1 MRFPF
6 PIPLAQCLW
15 AQLPIPNS
23 KMFSPNSI
31 DSMPDGTKEAIALI
45 ASFDRCLLA
54 GFANL
59 DDRHLETLASLQR
72 VFSGTPLEKPLTESC
87 AAIERN
93 EFLDSYFAVLA
104 AARAALQG
112 SLFDTLQQQ
121 AREVLGRT
129 IAPAEIASSD
139 SDELP
144 ENSSGN
150 IPENILEKNKVW
162 LESTRHWLM
171 EIALVGWA
179 RLEPP
184 TLTPFL
190 ATLEQMQAE
199 PTAVRPAA
207 LLTGFFNELM
217 SRVPVADS
225 SSIPSYRWGDL
236 WTRAAIAALQP
247 TIPDKNKTS
256 ENTTLVSGRLELLGL
271 DLRHH
276 ANFISAIAFGVLTTE
291 VQSQWV
297 RITLSS
303 YKVDAIFAQEIWLL
317 FPHAAS
323 LFDAWA
329 QNKALV
335 ISDMPLLPTGDLL
348 WNGNGQ
354 LAEKYNLIQ
363 KAAEYFA
370 PNSENAPAPGLVLAS
385 DRHPIQLAEPIFLK
399 DYQIEKDGENL
410 ALSWGDSGKLPVAT
424 ERISPLSELTI
435 EAIASSRELFGLLC
449 FDAGRWAIQPLAI
462 TAPSGKKKSPQTI
475 FTGATAAKVI
485 NKPPAKNTVSTLH
498 ERASRLLRRQ

>member
-1 MRFPF
+1 MPH
-6 PIPLAQCLW
+6 P
-15 AQLPIPNS
+15 
-23 KMFSPNSI
+23 KMFSPNSL
-31 DSMPDGTKEAIALI
+31 DSIPDGTKKAIATI

-72 VFSGTPLEKPLTESC
+72 IFSGTPLEKLLTESC

-93 EFLDSYFAVLA
+93 EFLENYFTALA
-104 AARAALQG
+104 AARASLQG
-112 SLFDTLQQQ
+112 SLFDSLQQQ
-121 AREVLGRT
+121 AREILGRT
-129 IAPAEIASSD
+129 IAPAEIAPSNPSEITKD
-139 SDELP
+139 IPD
-144 ENSSGN
+144 N
-150 IPENILEKNKVW
+150 IKVW
-162 LESTRHWLM
+162 LDSTRNWLM

-179 RLEPP
+179 RLEPQ

-199 PTAVRPAA
+199 PTTVRLAA

-236 WTRAAIAALQP
+236 WSRAAIAALQP
-247 TIPDKNKTS
+247 SIPDKNL
-256 ENTTLVSGRLELLGL
+256 ENTKVSGRLELLGL

-276 ANFISAIAFGVLTTE
+276 ANFISAIAYGVLETNS
-291 VQSQWV
+291 QSRWV

-303 YKVDAIFAQEIWLL
+303 YKVDSIFGQEIWRL
-317 FPHAAS
+317 FRHATS

-329 QNKALV
+329 QNQALS
-335 ISDMPLLPTGDLL
+335 ITDMPLLPTGDLL

-354 LAEKYNLIQ
+354 LAEKYNLMK

-370 PNSENAPAPGLVLAS
+370 PNSENAPAPNLVLAS

-399 DYQIEKDGENL
+399 DYQIERDGETL

-424 ERISPLSELTI
+424 ELISPLSELTI
-435 EAIASSRELFGLLC
+435 EAIASSTELFGLLR
-449 FDAGRWAIQPLAI
+449 FDAGRWAIQPLAV
-462 TAPSGKKKSPQTI
+462 AALLGKKKSAQTI

-485 NKPPAKNTVSTLH
+485 NKTPAKNTIGTLQ
-498 ERASRLLRRQ
+498 ERASRLLRR